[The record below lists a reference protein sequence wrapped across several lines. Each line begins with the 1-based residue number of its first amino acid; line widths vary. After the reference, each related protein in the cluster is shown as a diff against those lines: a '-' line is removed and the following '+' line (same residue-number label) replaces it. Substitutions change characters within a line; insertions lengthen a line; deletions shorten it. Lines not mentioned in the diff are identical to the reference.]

1 MPAPQCPPAAGMR
14 RMDFSAAVVMV
25 MWGWIIVVSSLG

>member
-1 MPAPQCPPAAGMR
+1 MR

-25 MWGWIIVVSSLG
+25 MWGWIIVVSSLGRRRAGKHV